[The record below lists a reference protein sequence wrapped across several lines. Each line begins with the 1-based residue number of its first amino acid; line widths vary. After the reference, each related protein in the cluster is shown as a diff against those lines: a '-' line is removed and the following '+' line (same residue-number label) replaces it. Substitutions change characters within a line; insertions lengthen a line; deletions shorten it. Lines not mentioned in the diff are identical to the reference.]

1 MRQSQKI
8 ALASFILSLILI
20 QPLRL
25 AVGSGASCMMIKYD
39 DGEADYL
46 WSDYYPNGVAVRFT
60 PAALPWKITA
70 ALLYGFIINKGER
83 YFIIEARDCDFN
95 LVFKSSYNASEY
107 FGNATLE
114 WARVPLPNVTV
125 RGGFYVSV
133 YPMLEPEGTQLWI
146 GIDNDTS
153 CGRSFLVDGYK
164 EKIVKGW
171 ETKQGKG
178 NVMMRVEGE
187 QANGFV
193 EAPLDS
199 ISIAEDGIE
208 LSFRVSATSN
218 VSEVKAALQLGSTV
232 EGCEVNYKKGRY
244 GVKIDWAK
252 ILRLTEPAKLT
263 MNIKTSDSMTAST
276 VRISSI
282 LLSKYL
288 ELEDENVRLRA
299 ALNSSKPERELLERK
314 IENKDLDMA
323 ALNASL
329 KIYEKRWLDEAQ
341 KAEGLDKELDELNDQ
356 VNIFKVSTA
365 LFVISTASL
374 LVLAL
379 RWRSRFDSTRNEMV
393 RIIKGGE
400 RRRSRRR

>member
-1 MRQSQKI
+1 
-8 ALASFILSLILI
+8 
-20 QPLRL
+20 
-25 AVGSGASCMMIKYD
+25 
-39 DGEADYL
+39 
-46 WSDYYPNGVAVRFT
+46 
-60 PAALPWKITA
+60 
-70 ALLYGFIINKGER
+70 
-83 YFIIEARDCDFN
+83 
-95 LVFKSSYNASEY
+95 
-107 FGNATLE
+107 
-114 WARVPLPNVTV
+114 
-125 RGGFYVSV
+125 
-133 YPMLEPEGTQLWI
+133 
-146 GIDNDTS
+146 
-153 CGRSFLVDGYK
+153 
-164 EKIVKGW
+164 
-171 ETKQGKG
+171 
-178 NVMMRVEGE
+178 
-187 QANGFV
+187 
-193 EAPLDS
+193 
-199 ISIAEDGIE
+199 
-208 LSFRVSATSN
+208 
-218 VSEVKAALQLGSTV
+218 
-232 EGCEVNYKKGRY
+232 
-244 GVKIDWAK
+244 
-252 ILRLTEPAKLT
+252 
-263 MNIKTSDSMTAST
+263 MTAST